1 MIKSISN
8 SRSLVFFGICFL
20 IIGIFVPTVV
30 GAWVIGDPIV
40 PCGPNYTD
48 SSGATVTRDP
58 CTQCELLHLVD
69 NLMDFILVAAAPILA
84 TFFFLVAGVYIML
97 GGAKPDMLATGKRIF
112 SSALIGIII
121 VMLAWLITNTLI
133 TTLIAPTLTLGNMP
147 FNSADWW
154 QLYCGTI
161 NLNPN
166 PPGSGGGGGGG
177 NPPPQGCSNPL
188 STPPVCIDAVVATPG
203 IYTAT
208 INWRTAISASSV
220 VNYRVSPNGSWQ
232 TVTGPNTLSHVVNIS
247 GLTEATTY
255 DYYVISNGSTSPTQI
270 FTTLPSGGGSSTC
283 ALNPTITRNP
293 NQMSYNNGDVV
304 QFSITAQS
312 GCTGFIPEVRVGPR
326 VGPGGTIDW
335 NQGIVIANPVM
346 GQCVN
351 SVCAVVGWTVNR
363 FNTNT
368 NSFQL
373 RAVSDNGSGQC
384 ATSPSGCTEAYSV
397 SFWIN

>member
-1 MIKSISN
+1 MVVSSMEIKNYRRKFRTSFIL
-8 SRSLVFFGICFL
+8 RSGIWSFL
-20 IIGIFVPTVV
+20 FLATCYILLAPSSS
-30 GAWVIGDPIV
+30 AWVIGDPIV

-166 PPGSGGGGGGG
+166 PPGSGNQPLPPPPPPPPNLCSPALTTGRGARIDNFDVQPRTISGG
-177 NPPPQGCSNPL
+177 NRNVNITFRVTANQSLILNSCGSTANNSFYWTIFESLTGGDRIVRECINDSRGCP
-188 STPPVCIDAVVATPG
+188 
-203 IYTAT
+203 
-208 INWRTAISASSV
+208 
-220 VNYRVSPNGSWQ
+220 
-232 TVTGPNTLSHVVNIS
+232 TVTSNHQCFNIDFS
-247 GLTEATTY
+247 
-255 DYYVISNGSTSPTQI
+255 
-270 FTTLPSGGGSSTC
+270 TTLVAPV
-283 ALNPTITRNP
+283 ANPPISRTFYAFIEC
-293 NQMSYNNGDVV
+293 NNAFGN
-304 QFSITAQS
+304 TMAQS
-312 GCTGFIPEVRVGPR
+312 ANV
-326 VGPGGTIDW
+326 TIQE
-335 NQGIVIANPVM
+335 N
-346 GQCVN
+346 
-351 SVCAVVGWTVNR
+351 
-363 FNTNT
+363 
-368 NSFQL
+368 
-373 RAVSDNGSGQC
+373 
-384 ATSPSGCTEAYSV
+384 
-397 SFWIN
+397 